1 MSRDLIDRQAVIDM
15 VRNCNVKEVTPAYM
29 LIDKAETMTELMML
43 PSIEPERKKGH
54 WIYYDEYAEAVTHT
68 CSECGKRMTT
78 AIGEKAS
85 FCWNCGADMRGEQ
98 DG

>member
-1 MSRDLIDRQAVIDM
+1 MSDSINRQAAVDA
-15 VRNCNVKEVTPAYM
+15 VNKCSVKEVTPAYM
-29 LIDKAETMTELMML
+29 LIDKADAMMELRLL
-43 PSIEPERKKGH
+43 PSVQPERKKGH

-78 AIGEKAS
+78 GIYEKAS
-85 FCWNCGADMRGEQ
+85 FCWNCGADMREGKQ

>member
-1 MSRDLIDRQAVIDM
+1 MTDLINRQAAIDA
-15 VRNCNVKEVTPAYM
+15 VKKCNVKEVTPAYM
-29 LIDKAETMTELMML
+29 LIDNADAMMELRLL
-43 PSIEPERKKGH
+43 PSVEPERKTGH

-78 AIGEKAS
+78 AIGVKAS